1 MVDYVDAADL
11 EFNNHLETEILYGKG
26 RAYGL
31 ELMLEEHRETYGMD
45 CIYFSRTES
54 LISGYGN
61 NDPGINLGD
70 WYPNPQDK
78 THDLSIV
85 AFYKLNKKWSFSSN
99 FVYTTGIPTNYPV
112 AKYEYEGIYST
123 LFRVQ
128 GIKNVWKII
137 IDLTLL
143 LHIDQRE

>member
-1 MVDYVDAADL
+1 MFNQVSWDFSSEVYYKNLDNVVDYVDAADL

-31 ELMLEEHRETYGMD
+31 ELMLEKNIGKLTGWIAYTLA
-45 CIYFSRTES
+45 RTES

-85 AFYKLNKKWSFSSN
+85 AF
-99 FVYTTGIPTNYPV
+99 
-112 AKYEYEGIYST
+112 
-123 LFRVQ
+123 
-128 GIKNVWKII
+128 
-137 IDLTLL
+137 
-143 LHIDQRE
+143 